1 MDSDQLK
8 ELITK
13 DKFLKL
19 YNCSIITQSE
29 VPTILAKNSMLFV
42 LLENGK
48 VIERKGTEFQ
58 LGHWILICCL
68 PHVQRRKES
77 ARKIQISYID
87 PYGYSCSA
95 VIKKKLQASAKTYKA
110 KVFVNKT
117 QIQFG
122 IASVCGSICS
132 YLALLRARKYSFDQ
146 IFKCKIAKSKR
157 LLAEVIPDIIS
168 SLLSKKHNKLQRF
181 SSDFL

>member
-1 MDSDQLK
+1 MDSDQLR

-19 YNCSIITQSE
+19 YQCSIITQSE
-29 VPTILAKNSMLFV
+29 IPPILSKNTILFV

-48 VIERKGTEFQ
+48 VIQRKGVKFQ

-68 PHVQRRKES
+68 PKVQKRKES
-77 ARKIQISYID
+77 ITKIQVSYID
-87 PYGYSCSA
+87 PYGYSCPA
-95 VIKKKLQASAKTYKA
+95 TIKKKIRASAKAYKA
-110 KVFVNKT
+110 SIFINKH

-122 IASVCGSICS
+122 IASVCGSLCS
-132 YLALLRARKYSFDQ
+132 YLALLRARKFSFEQ
-146 IFKCKIAKSKR
+146 IFKYKLAKSKR

-168 SLLSKKHNKLQRF
+168 SLLPKSHNKLQRF